1 MSKPEIV
8 KVTITFSDGKV
19 MDMTLDSLTKINDM
33 TDFTLEF
40 GIALMRM
47 MRIARGKG
55 LPNALL

>member
-8 KVTITFSDGKV
+8 KVTITFSDGTV
-19 MDMTLDSLTKINDM
+19 MDMTLDSLTKISDM

-55 LPNALL
+55 LP